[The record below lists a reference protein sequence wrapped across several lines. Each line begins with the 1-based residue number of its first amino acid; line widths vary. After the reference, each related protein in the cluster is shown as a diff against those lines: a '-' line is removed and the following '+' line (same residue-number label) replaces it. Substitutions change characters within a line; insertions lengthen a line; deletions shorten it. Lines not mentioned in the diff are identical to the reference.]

1 MVEQKDLVRKKEHG
15 KKGAAMRK
23 FMNILAAAL
32 VMLAAVG
39 CEKNE
44 NLPDNSVQGKITLSA
59 TINNLATKTS
69 LGNKGTDGKYPVLW
83 SIGDAIAVINND
95 ECFEF
100 DCDEI
105 EENSNGIFALKSK
118 EFYSRAYDATK
129 PVQVIYPYKNVIFQG
144 SSNPVIYRIPAEQ
157 TYSENSFGNG
167 ASPMWAYA
175 ENGNGVIT
183 FDNLFGAIK
192 LQLKGT
198 QTIMNI
204 SIKGNNNEVLSG
216 EANITTGIDGTSPSL
231 TMTSEDESAK
241 SVTLDCSNEEGVE
254 LNELEATEFII
265 ALPPV
270 TFSNGFT
277 VTVTDIDENTY
288 IIESRKSNTIVK
300 SSILTMP
307 ELTIINSLALP
318 WESMTVLPGTEYT
331 LTTNASY
338 ADATG
343 ESLVWSSS
351 NETVVEVDQTGKITA
366 KEEGYATITVRSSL
380 FRLEDELEDECVVHV
395 KPQTDRTPVEYP
407 VEHNIDNKSYYGIV
421 IGGVVWA
428 PVNCGYE
435 PADEDYKGYPYG
447 KLYQWGRKYG
457 QGYDGNDESIAISIQ
472 GPVSEQEG
480 NSSSNKDY
488 FYESNNDPI
497 KDWCSEGN
505 DYMWWN
511 SGRTN
516 NDPCPDGWR
525 VPTKDELESLRS
537 NRSSWTQDSNG
548 HWGYYFSGEYTYI
561 EGAPRIFLP
570 AAGYRTTEGNAIDRN
585 EEGVY
590 WSSTPYNE
598 ESYRLLIRENSIINT
613 PVSIAGSYRA
623 NGVSVRCVKILQ
635 E

>member
-32 VMLAAVG
+32 VILAAVG

-44 NLPDNSVQGKITLSA
+44 NLPDNSVQGRITLSA

-69 LGNKGTDGKYPVLW
+69 LGNKGTDGKYPVFW

-118 EFYSRAYDATK
+118 VEYSKAFDATK
-129 PVQVIYPYKNVIFQG
+129 PVQVIYPYDNVIFQG
-144 SSNPVIYRIPAEQ
+144 SSNPVIYNIPAEQ
-157 TYSENSFGNG
+157 IYSENSFGNG

-175 ENGNGVIT
+175 ENGEGVIT

-198 QTIMNI
+198 QTIMSI

-216 EANITTGIDGTSPSL
+216 EAIITTDTDGTSPSL
-231 TMTSEDESAK
+231 TMTSENDSAK
-241 SVTLDCSNEEGVE
+241 SVTLDCSNAEEGVD
-254 LNELEATEFII
+254 LNESEATEFII

-277 VTVTDIDENTY
+277 VTVTDKNENTY
-288 IIESRKSNTIVK
+288 IIESSKSNTIVK

-366 KEEGYATITVRSSL
+366 KEEGSATITVRSSL
-380 FRLEDELEDECVVHV
+380 FRLEDECEVNV
-395 KPQTDRTPVEYP
+395 KPQTDRTQVEYP
-407 VEHNIDNKSYYGIV
+407 VEHKKDESYYGIV

-457 QGYDGNDESIAISIQ
+457 QGYDDIDESYPSGNNIIM
-472 GPVSEQEG
+472 GPVEG
-480 NSSSNKDY
+480 SVGNAAENAEKFCVTSSDPYNWCESHDSN
-488 FYESNNDPI
+488 
-497 KDWCSEGN
+497 
-505 DYMWWN
+505 MW
-511 SGRTN
+511 GAAKTAY
-516 NDPCPDGWR
+516 DPCPEGWR
-525 VPTKDELESLRS
+525 VPTKDELELLKS

-570 AAGYRTTEGNAIDRN
+570 AAGYRTTVGNAEERN
-585 EEGVY
+585 ETGLY
-590 WSSTPYNE
+590 WSSTPYDE
-598 ESYRLLIRENSIINT
+598 RSYRLLIRKNSIINI
-613 PVSIAGSYRA
+613 PVSIEDGYRA
-623 NGVSVRCVKILQ
+623 NGVSVRCVQIQ